1 MKKLVVLSLVTFVVV
16 CGRAD
21 WWYEASADGKSDK
34 IVSTGGWTIPC
45 TRDTKTGAIMTG
57 KSTAGSETDVDLRN
71 VTGLPDGAK
80 ITTLG
85 YQTFRSKVAITSVLL
100 PDTITTFAN
109 EVFTGCSSLTNVWP
123 FLPPSVT
130 TLGRMVFNA
139 CLKLT
144 GDLEIPNVASAGDY
158 AFGGDNAS
166 YGTAIKSAKLG
177 SGLQTI
183 PGGLFGGCSSM
194 TSVVFGAG
202 SQVTSIGAKA
212 FINCSSLTEISPF
225 LPSGVTSIG
234 NQAFN
239 GCTSLALPLS
249 LPSIVKLDDSY
260 AFGGGSYPYAAHP
273 TSIVLGTNVV
283 TVGKYA
289 FNGCGTAE
297 VTFLGDFTPTTVG
310 GSAFG
315 FTATNMNFRARPP
328 ETTVLNTLVT
338 ATKDGGT
345 FHCSKNQGWREVEG
359 VTKPT
364 DADKAAHPGCFGVY
378 AQVSNHK
385 VYLIHAPSPFDPVGM
400 QVILR

>member
-1 MKKLVVLSLVTFVVV
+1 MDKLLITLTVMTLSIAAQ
-16 CGRAD
+16 AD

-45 TRDTKTGAIMTG
+45 TRDTKTGAITTG

-80 ITTLG
+80 ITALG

-212 FINCSSLTEISPF
+212 FINCSSLTEISPTESTPSKSIVTF
-225 LPSGVTSIG
+225 FSPVSEPLKTALSPLSPTIPSGVRTRPGTESSA
-234 NQAFN
+234 QLFAFVQK
-239 GCTSLALPLS
+239 PLS
-249 LPSIVKLDDSY
+249 GPVQVHVCAD
-260 AFGGGSYPYAAHP
+260 A
-273 TSIVLGTNVV
+273 TSDAPATTANVSV
-283 TVGKYA
+283 FMT
-289 FNGCGTAE
+289 
-297 VTFLGDFTPTTVG
+297 
-310 GSAFG
+310 
-315 FTATNMNFRARPP
+315 
-328 ETTVLNTLVT
+328 
-338 ATKDGGT
+338 
-345 FHCSKNQGWREVEG
+345 
-359 VTKPT
+359 
-364 DADKAAHPGCFGVY
+364 
-378 AQVSNHK
+378 
-385 VYLIHAPSPFDPVGM
+385 APSFLLV
-400 QVILR
+400 